1 MKASTIRCLIA
12 SSLITTLG
20 QADYRLPG
28 GATTVF
34 EASREAF
41 TQPLENLDPGSLA
54 KFFSG
59 DTLFNTN
66 WVSASSV
73 VSSRDGLGPLFNTR
87 SCSACHFKDGRGSP
101 PATGEIP
108 NGLLIRV
115 SSLGEQANGAPFPHP
130 VYGNQLSVRSLPEN
144 RPEAEVLISYEEIVD
159 SYPDG
164 NGFRIQ
170 KPSYSFKEYGYGPLD
185 DFHFSPRVAPS
196 VFGLGLLDSIPDEVL
211 LKQSDPDDADNDG
224 ISGRPN
230 WVWSASKTTQS
241 LGKFGWKANKANL
254 LDQTAAAFQ
263 GDIGITS
270 KLFPSENHTDWQT
283 KLVESPSGGTP
294 EIGELDLQDVVFY
307 LQSLAPPASRF
318 ETEADYREG
327 YELFTQAK
335 CASCHTP
342 EFKTAKQALIPA
354 LSGQTIYPY
363 TDLLLHD
370 MGEGLADNRPD
381 FEATGNEWRTPPLWG
396 IGLIPEVNG
405 HTRLLHDGRAR
416 NIEEAILWHGGEG
429 EESKRLF
436 TLMNEQARADLIRF
450 VESL

>member
-1 MKASTIRCLIA
+1 MRASPIRCLIA
-12 SSLITTLG
+12 ASIFATLAR
-20 QADYRLPG
+20 ADYRLPG

-41 TQPLENLDPGSLA
+41 TQPLENLDPSSLA

-66 WVSASSV
+66 WVHASSV
-73 VSSRDGLGPLFNTR
+73 VTSRDGLGPLFNTR

-115 SSLGEQANGAPFPHP
+115 SSPGKQANGAPSPHP
-130 VYGNQLSVRSLPEN
+130 VYGNQLSVRSLPGIE
-144 RPEAEVLISYEEIVD
+144 PEAEVLVSYEEIVG

-164 NGFRIQ
+164 SKFRIQ
-170 KPSYSFKEYGYGPLD
+170 KPSYSFKELEYGTLGE
-185 DFHFSPRVAPS
+185 FHFSPRVAPS

-211 LKQSDPDDADNDG
+211 LKQSDPEDADNDG

-230 WVWSASKTTQS
+230 WVWSSSQS
-241 LGKFGWKANKANL
+241 TKLLGKYGWKANKATL
-254 LDQTAAAFQ
+254 LDQAAAAFQ

-270 KLFPSENHTDWQT
+270 KLFPSENHTVQQT
-283 KLVESPSGGTP
+283 APTESPSGGNP
-294 EIGELDLQDVVFY
+294 EIGELDLEDVVFY

-318 ETEADYREG
+318 KTEADYKKG
-327 YELFTQAK
+327 YELFTQTK

-342 EFKTAKQALIPA
+342 EFRTAKQALIPA
-354 LSGQTIYPY
+354 LSGQTIHPY
-363 TDLLLHD
+363 TDFLLHD
-370 MGEGLADNRPD
+370 MGKGLADNRPD
-381 FEATGNEWRTPPLWG
+381 FEATGSEWRTPPLWG
-396 IGLIPEVNG
+396 IGLIPKVNG
-405 HTRLLHDGRAR
+405 HTSLLHDGRAR

-436 TLMNEQARADLIRF
+436 TLLNEQARANLIRF